1 MKHSNIDGLEQPISE
16 LVLGTMAC
24 SPDNQDVTNALLDA
38 FVAAGGTCLDTAH
51 IYGGGKSERAIGNWL
66 RMGNNRE
73 KMVVLDKGAH
83 HDSSGPRVNPE
94 CILADLTESLDR
106 LQIETIDLYLL
117 HRDDPNV
124 PVGPIVECLNEQY
137 RLGRIRAFGGSN
149 WTTERIQ
156 EANNYAGMYG
166 LKPFV
171 ASSPHLSLAVPA
183 GPMWAGCV
191 TLDEAGKQWHK
202 EHQFPLFPWSAQ
214 ASGFFTGRYAPDIHT
229 NADVERIFY
238 SEQNWERLKRAQE
251 IGVKRGITA
260 NNIALAY
267 VLHQP
272 FPVFALFGPRTV
284 EELESSL
291 PALGVTLTEEEIH
304 YLEA

>member
-1 MKHSNIDGLEQPISE
+1 
-16 LVLGTMAC
+16 MAC

-51 IYGGGKSERAIGNWL
+51 IYGGGKSERAVGNWL
-66 RMGNNRE
+66 NRGNNRE

-94 CILADLTESLDR
+94 AILADLTESLNR

-137 RLGRIRAFGGSN
+137 RFGKIRAFGGSN

-171 ASSPHLSLAVPA
+171 ASSPHLSLAVPS
-183 GPMWAGCV
+183 GPPCG
-191 TLDEAGKQWHK
+191 
-202 EHQFPLFPWSAQ
+202 Q
-214 ASGFFTGRYAPDIHT
+214 AA
-229 NADVERIFY
+229 
-238 SEQNWERLKRAQE
+238 
-251 IGVKRGITA
+251 
-260 NNIALAY
+260 
-267 VLHQP
+267 
-272 FPVFALFGPRTV
+272 
-284 EELESSL
+284 
-291 PALGVTLTEEEIH
+291 
-304 YLEA
+304 